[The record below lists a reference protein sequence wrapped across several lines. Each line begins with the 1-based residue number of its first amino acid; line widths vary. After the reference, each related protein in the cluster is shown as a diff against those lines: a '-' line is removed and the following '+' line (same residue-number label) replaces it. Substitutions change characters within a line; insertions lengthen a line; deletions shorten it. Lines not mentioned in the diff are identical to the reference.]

1 MEKSNCRLF
10 HKRIPLA
17 LLLVVVLLAGASV
30 GTAWAYFT
38 ATTSADGG
46 YTFTAPDIHEEI
58 TDKTKVITITN
69 DEKGVLTYVRA
80 KAVTAEK
87 YKNSLTYGLAAG
99 WEQGGEWFYYTAP
112 LEPGDSTT
120 ALTVTIGAPA
130 DEKDDQNFNIIVV
143 YEDTPADEGK
153 TMMECWESSNGGDA
167 S

>member
-87 YKNSLTYGLAAG
+87 YKNSLTYGLVPAG
-99 WEQGGEWFYYTAP
+99 NRA
-112 LEPGDSTT
+112 
-120 ALTVTIGAPA
+120 
-130 DEKDDQNFNIIVV
+130 
-143 YEDTPADEGK
+143 
-153 TMMECWESSNGGDA
+153 ESGFITERRWNQEIQQRR
-167 S
+167 